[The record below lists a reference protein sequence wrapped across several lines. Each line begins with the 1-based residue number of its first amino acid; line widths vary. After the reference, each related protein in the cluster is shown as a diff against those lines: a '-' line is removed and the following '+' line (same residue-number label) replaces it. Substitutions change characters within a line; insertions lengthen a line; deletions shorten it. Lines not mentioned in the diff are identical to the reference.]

1 MSIKQQ
7 KCIKKAQSE
16 CTALML
22 SGWRV
27 WKQTQGE
34 SSGQTILKNDKGER
48 MAVEWKTLPVACVEI
63 SRNRKVVDVTF
74 V

>member
-1 MSIKQQ
+1 MTIKQQ
-7 KCIKKAQSE
+7 KCIRKAQAE

-34 SSGQTILKNDKGER
+34 SSGLTILKNNKGER
-48 MAVEWKTLPVACVEI
+48 MTVEWKTLPVACVET